1 MCQYECQ
8 VELTNLMF
16 DEIVSTYIPEASFSY
31 LFYNVF
37 NHLLANFDLAVNDAT
52 NVCLRRFFIIVLVS
66 LVA

>member
-1 MCQYECQ
+1 
-8 VELTNLMF
+8 MF

>member
-16 DEIVSTYIPEASFSY
+16 DEIVSTYIPEASLSY